1 MVKVYF
7 ELDEGDIISTSKYF
21 NNSYT
26 EEWLDAWA
34 ERVIREV
41 DSSESISAGMVCNL
55 PLGPIMEDFIRWR
68 GFILNLT
75 G

>member
-41 DSSESISAGMVCNL
+41 DSSESISAGMVRNL
-55 PLGPIMEDFIRWR
+55 PLGLIMEDFIRWR

>member
-1 MVKVYF
+1 M
-7 ELDEGDIISTSKYF
+7 G
-21 NNSYT
+21 SYT

-41 DSSESISAGMVCNL
+41 DSSELISAGMVCNL
-55 PLGPIMEDFIRWR
+55 PLGLIVEDFIRCGR
-68 GFILNLT
+68 TILNLT